1 MAIPLSM
8 LVNSEDPSPSGRV
21 EGKSQWDKDIPMPES
36 MDPITIANVHIE
48 EGLNSLQSVF
58 SKRNRMSIAKLVDNP
73 SEIIHA
79 ADVSDDDIFN
89 AMSKAWENREK
100 DNIAE
105 GTHDANN
112 SDDDMPAVSC
122 KDAIQAALLLKT
134 YTKQVNSSFAWKM
147 ESMLAQFGHETH
159 YEAQSLLHSS
169 TLGSYFKKIE

>member
-1 MAIPLSM
+1 
-8 LVNSEDPSPSGRV
+8 
-21 EGKSQWDKDIPMPES
+21 
-36 MDPITIANVHIE
+36 MDPIAITNAHIE
-48 EGLNSLQSVF
+48 EGLNSLQSVGIL
-58 SKRNRMSIAKLVDNP
+58 SKRNRMSMAKLVDNP

-89 AMSKAWENREK
+89 AMFKAWENREK

-105 GTHDANN
+105 GAHDANN
-112 SDDDMPAVSC
+112 SDDDMPAVSH

-147 ESMLAQFGHETH
+147 ESMLAQFGCKTH

-169 TLGSYFKKIE
+169 TLDSYFKKLE